1 MNQIISITLFLLMGY
16 TLFAQEEKS
25 NPFQQYLEVGTLA
38 GVEISRNTGDFK
50 FAYAIRH
57 TGVYA
62 LSPHFSLGLGLG
74 FEKYDDISLLPI
86 FLDVHAFLKPRMNT
100 SFFAFQ
106 LGYASGWH
114 EEYKQLDDYHFEG
127 GLFMEF
133 DYGRRILIKDRLNFN
148 IAIGMKFQNSEIEI
162 NNIFLE
168 DYEEHI
174 NYLLLSFKVGIGF

>member
-1 MNQIISITLFLLMGY
+1 MGISLI
-16 TLFAQEEKS
+16 AQEKQGHS
-25 NPFQQYLEVGTLA
+25 FQQYLEVGTLA

-50 FAYAIRH
+50 FAYAIRY
-57 TGVYA
+57 TGAYV
-62 LSPHFSLGLGLG
+62 LSPHFNVGLGLG

-114 EEYKQLDDYHFEG
+114 KEYKQLDNYDFKG
-127 GLFMEF
+127 GLLMEF
-133 DYGRRILIKDRLNFN
+133 DYGRRIPIKEKLNFN
-148 IAIGMKFQNSEIEI
+148 IAIGMKFQNSGIEI
-162 NNIFLE
+162 NHIFLE
-168 DYEEHI
+168 DYEERI